1 MLSNRYLSKWY
12 STGVFL
18 MIIMIAIGGITRLTN
33 SGLSMVDW
41 EPISGIIPPI
51 SDNDWDNEFDNYK
64 RYPEYKEINMDINI
78 SGFKVIYF
86 WEYLHRMVGRILGL
100 FFIFPLLYHSLN
112 KSISIIEIRRV
123 LTIIFLII
131 CQGVLGWYMV
141 KSGLRDN
148 PYVDHIRLMFHFMM
162 AMVLISYTYMQYL
175 RNIDVRTDN
184 LILSYKS
191 SILLFILILIQIIFG
206 TFTAGLKAGYIFN
219 TYPLMNGTLFPVDI
233 LYNGSMG
240 LLGSIINNHATV
252 QYIHRSLGLIIVL
265 WSFYILLHQYKKKR
279 LSSYDSKLAILLIIQ
294 FILGVI
300 TLVTSVD
307 IYFAILHQVNASF
320 IILVSIRVMYINKSN
335 NI

>member
-1 MLSNRYLSKWY
+1 
-12 STGVFL
+12 
-18 MIIMIAIGGITRLTN
+18 MILMIAIGGITRLTN

-51 SDNDWDNEFDNYK
+51 SEEDWDNEFDNYK

-86 WEYLHRMVGRILGL
+86 WEYLHRIVGRILGL
-100 FFIFPLLYHSLN
+100 FFIFPLLYHSFN
-112 KSISIIEIRRV
+112 KSISIVEIRRV

-131 CQGVLGWYMV
+131 CQGLLGWYMV

-148 PYVDHIRLMFHFMM
+148 PYVDHIRLMLHFMM
-162 AMVLISYTYMQYL
+162 AMILISYTYMQYL
-175 RNIDVRTDN
+175 RNIDFKKDN
-184 LILSYKS
+184 LMLSYKS

-265 WSFYILLHQYKKKR
+265 WSLYILLNQYKKKR

-320 IILVSIRVMYINKSN
+320 IILVSIRVIYINKSN

>member
-18 MIIMIAIGGITRLTN
+18 MITMIAIGGITRLTN

-64 RYPEYKEINMDINI
+64 RYPEYKEIYMDISI

-148 PYVDHIRLMFHFMM
+148 PYVDHIRLMLHFMM

-175 RNIDVRTDN
+175 RNINFRTDN

>member
-1 MLSNRYLSKWY
+1 MLSNRYLANWY
-12 STGVFL
+12 STGIFL
-18 MIIMIAIGGITRLTN
+18 MILMIAIGGITRLTN

-41 EPISGIIPPI
+41 KPISGIIPPI
-51 SDNDWDNEFDNYK
+51 SEEDWDNEFDNYK

-112 KSISIIEIRRV
+112 KSISIVEIRRV

-131 CQGVLGWYMV
+131 CQGLLGWYMV
-141 KSGLRDN
+141 KSGLRNN
-148 PYVDHIRLMFHFMM
+148 PYVDHIRLMLHFMM

-175 RNIDVRTDN
+175 RNIDFKKDN
-184 LILSYKS
+184 LMLSYKS
-191 SILLFILILIQIIFG
+191 SIFLFILILIQIIFG

-265 WSFYILLHQYKKKR
+265 WSLYILLNQYKKKR
-279 LSSYDSKLAILLIIQ
+279 LSSYDSKLSILLIIQ

-320 IILVSIRVMYINKSN
+320 IILVSIRVIYINKSN

>member
-1 MLSNRYLSKWY
+1 MLSNRYLANWY
-12 STGVFL
+12 STGIFL
-18 MIIMIAIGGITRLTN
+18 MILMIAIGGVTRLTN

-41 EPISGIIPPI
+41 KPISGIIPPI
-51 SDNDWDNEFDNYK
+51 SEEDWDNEFDNYK
-64 RYPEYKEINMDINI
+64 RYPEYKEVNMDINI

-112 KSISIIEIRRV
+112 KSISIVEIRRV

-131 CQGVLGWYMV
+131 CQGLLGWYMV
-141 KSGLRDN
+141 KSGLRNN
-148 PYVDHIRLMFHFMM
+148 PFVDHIRLMLHFMM

-175 RNIDVRTDN
+175 RNIDLKKDN
-184 LILSYKS
+184 LMLSYKS

-320 IILVSIRVMYINKSN
+320 IILVSIRVIYINKSN